1 MTQPMTNASR
11 TSSRQFRDQIVG
23 KRITHVV
30 ASPGR
35 SGRPPQVLMMHF
47 DDGSVVEFVS
57 PRSDRILKQALAGGS
72 CAPSRHQFGAE
83 DSRLQL
89 SLLA

>member
-1 MTQPMTNASR
+1 MTMSMTNEPR

-23 KRITHVV
+23 KRITRVV

-57 PRSDRILKQALAGGS
+57 PRSDRILKQALGGGS
-72 CAPSRHQFGAE
+72 GGPSGYHFAADE
-83 DSRLQL
+83 SRLQL

>member
-1 MTQPMTNASR
+1 MTMSPEPR

-23 KRITHVV
+23 KRITRVV
-30 ASPGR
+30 AAPGR

-57 PRSDRILKQALAGGS
+57 PRSDRVLRRALNASPQGVSAAHGM
-72 CAPSRHQFGAE
+72 ADE
-83 DSRLQL
+83 SRLQL

>member
-1 MTQPMTNASR
+1 MSTVTPIRRSGTP

-23 KRITHVV
+23 KRITRVV

-35 SGRPPQVLMMHF
+35 GGRPPQVLMMHF

-57 PRSDRILKQALAGGS
+57 PRSDRILRQALTALD
-72 CAPSRHQFGAE
+72 PSKMKVE
-83 DSRLQL
+83 DGRLQL